1 VFPGGG
7 GVHGACAAAGLF
19 PGMASRRLWMG
30 LQLLLH
36 RVLQPLLQRDRGR
49 GLHVDWAGFFERGGF
64 GGDRSW
70 GSGVVCNMF
79 RSTGVGSTPAEGG
92 ILCAGAGWGV
102 DGST

>member
-1 VFPGGG
+1 
-7 GVHGACAAAGLF
+7 
-19 PGMASRRLWMG
+19 MG

-49 GLHVDWAGFFERGGF
+49 GLPADQAGFLERAGSEV
-64 GGDRSW
+64 DRSRR
-70 GSGVVCNMF
+70 SGVVCNMF